1 MNNCSFWV
9 NEPTILFNKKYI
21 DQIWPYSYLSYEEK
35 LNAVTRF
42 VILITILGYV
52 LMNRFIIVVL
62 GMIVI
67 GLVVLL
73 YKKKEGMLF
82 PYYAVNDQQK
92 IESNN
97 PFGNVLM
104 SDYKYNPNKEAVN
117 GEYNPDTEQSVNKA
131 IKDFIVQENND
142 NNEITNL
149 FNNVGDQF
157 TFEQNNRP
165 FYTNPSTTIPNKQ
178 DDFLNFCFGTLP
190 SEKPLVIY

>member
-21 DQIWPYSYLSYEEK
+21 DQIWPYSYLTYEEK

-42 VILITILGYV
+42 VIIITILGYV

-62 GMIVI
+62 GMIVV

-73 YKKKEGMLF
+73 YKKKEGMHF
-82 PYYAVNDQQK
+82 PYYGVSDQQT

-104 SDYKYNPNKEAVN
+104 SDYKYNPNKSAVN
-117 GEYNPDTEQSVNKA
+117 GEYNPETEQSVNKA

-142 NNEITNL
+142 NNEINNL

>member
-1 MNNCSFWV
+1 M
-9 NEPTILFNKKYI
+9 
-21 DQIWPYSYLSYEEK
+21 
-35 LNAVTRF
+35 NAVTRF

-62 GMIVI
+62 GMIVV